1 MADADNGF
9 PQVLIVGPDEGKRV
23 TAQDS
28 TVTVKLTPAETGGA
42 LCITHLT
49 VPGNFVEAA
58 PPPHYQTREEEI
70 FYILK
75 GTITFEVR
83 GQPHRASAGSLVKVP
98 RNLVHKFSNP
108 DPEPAELLILGSPAG
123 IADFMVELYEVLQQP
138 GPPDIPKVIGIFAEY
153 GLRVVPPG
161 VTEPV

>member
-1 MADADNGF
+1 MADNKTA
-9 PQVLIVGPDEGKRV
+9 PQVLIVGPDEGKRI
-23 TAQDS
+23 TAHDA
-28 TVTVKLTPAETGGA
+28 TVTVKLTPADTGRA

-49 VPGNFVEAA
+49 VPGRWVEAA

-83 GQPHRASAGSLVKVP
+83 GQPHRAPAGSLVKVP

-108 DPEPAELLILGSPAG
+108 DPEPAELLIMGSPAG
-123 IADFMVELYEVLQQP
+123 IADFMVDLYEILQQSAT
-138 GPPDIPKVIGIFAEY
+138 PDIPKVIAVFAKY
-153 GLRVVPPG
+153 GLVVVPPG